1 MACEICKGTGKVQL
15 LLSSVDCDCVSKA
28 QGDGGAGVR
37 RMLDGFGLTTPEL
50 ATAQG
55 FSVSFRSPHSNM
67 NVECGTDGPGALAED
82 ARRFVDLVGNG
93 NGIVLVGAQDKER
106 VIAAM
111 ESTGWRYLAHSRC
124 FKSPVRL
131 GIICLPQNEE
141 GARGYMCDAVWLA
154 GAVTKSM
161 MDVAMLGLRATGSG
175 AVVTSDGARVVE
187 PQRSGFGVSDERFKD
202 MAARCG
208 LSPAQALLMRK
219 ANRGEGLWGRACGRT
234 TAMLVEAACALED
247 GKAVHLVTA
256 SIGSREICDRFESLA
271 ARAGVRG
278 RISATR
284 TCSWFGGD
292 KPGWTTF
299 VDHDVR
305 VIVSRHAP
313 EEILTLVLSALE
325 QDERTKGM
333 VYRVSVGDDSI
344 ALVELGHE
352 CAYTVDHSRFLHPE
366 AASEGKAWAAALV
379 DSLWSEW
386 ERDAGQRRREAA
398 DAVTDIGSLPMDM
411 REQAKAA
418 VQLGKPLRLSGVP
431 GGLVER
437 LKDQG
442 VAVSCEAQG
451 MPMLPRVQ
459 LALGGG
465 DPKGVGEFMRM
476 AENLLP
482 RLHSGMV
489 PERIVFKTEGGQID
503 GLIERVLEMIFGCEA
518 TAE

>member
-15 LLSSVDCDCVSKA
+15 LLSSVDCDCV
-28 QGDGGAGVR
+28 
-37 RMLDGFGLTTPEL
+37 
-50 ATAQG
+50 
-55 FSVSFRSPHSNM
+55 
-67 NVECGTDGPGALAED
+67 
-82 ARRFVDLVGNG
+82 
-93 NGIVLVGAQDKER
+93 
-106 VIAAM
+106 
-111 ESTGWRYLAHSRC
+111 
-124 FKSPVRL
+124 
-131 GIICLPQNEE
+131 
-141 GARGYMCDAVWLA
+141 
-154 GAVTKSM
+154 
-161 MDVAMLGLRATGSG
+161 
-175 AVVTSDGARVVE
+175 E

-208 LSPAQALLMRK
+208 LGPAQALLMRK

-418 VQLGKPLRLSGVP
+418 VQLALAEAFTLHHA
-431 GGLVER
+431 ER
-437 LKDQG
+437 
-442 VAVSCEAQG
+442 
-451 MPMLPRVQ
+451 
-459 LALGGG
+459 
-465 DPKGVGEFMRM
+465 
-476 AENLLP
+476 
-482 RLHSGMV
+482 RLHDDPLGPNSGCV
-489 PERIVFKTEGGQID
+489 GWKLTYDLPLTEREDAWLEPQRVARRDVLLARRARAAG
-503 GLIERVLEMIFGCEA
+503 IERVEGERADDFSKRLA
-518 TAE
+518 RAEFDREQEERARWEKARRQ

>member
-1 MACEICKGTGKVQL
+1 M
-15 LLSSVDCDCVSKA
+15 
-28 QGDGGAGVR
+28 
-37 RMLDGFGLTTPEL
+37 
-50 ATAQG
+50 
-55 FSVSFRSPHSNM
+55 
-67 NVECGTDGPGALAED
+67 
-82 ARRFVDLVGNG
+82 
-93 NGIVLVGAQDKER
+93 
-106 VIAAM
+106 
-111 ESTGWRYLAHSRC
+111 
-124 FKSPVRL
+124 
-131 GIICLPQNEE
+131 
-141 GARGYMCDAVWLA
+141 
-154 GAVTKSM
+154 
-161 MDVAMLGLRATGSG
+161 
-175 AVVTSDGARVVE
+175 
-187 PQRSGFGVSDERFKD
+187 
-202 MAARCG
+202 
-208 LSPAQALLMRK
+208 
-219 ANRGEGLWGRACGRT
+219 
-234 TAMLVEAACALED
+234 
-247 GKAVHLVTA
+247 
-256 SIGSREICDRFESLA
+256 
-271 ARAGVRG
+271 
-278 RISATR
+278 
-284 TCSWFGGD
+284 
-292 KPGWTTF
+292 
-299 VDHDVR
+299 R